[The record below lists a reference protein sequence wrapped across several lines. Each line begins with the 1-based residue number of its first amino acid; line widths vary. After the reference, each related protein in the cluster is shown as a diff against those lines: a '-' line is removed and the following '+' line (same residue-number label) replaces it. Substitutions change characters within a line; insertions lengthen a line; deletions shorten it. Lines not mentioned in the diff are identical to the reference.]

1 MLNLTLKGIEAY
13 AHRNKAVPSEVVIFN
28 SSTSNDQ
35 IIMFQ
40 EFYIKPLNTKLE
52 EAYKD
57 KFIAITM
64 VMVNVRTS

>member
-1 MLNLTLKGIEAY
+1 M
-13 AHRNKAVPSEVVIFN
+13 HRNKEAPNEVIIFN

-40 EFYIKPLNTKLE
+40 EYYIKPMKAKLE

-64 VMVNVRTS
+64 VMVNVKTS